1 MQRPRFEPAEVT
13 LVFSDK
19 ERHNLEA
26 FLERHG
32 NCIESELTVETSH
45 GSGIGVSTK
54 LTCQCGGSQDITD
67 YEVW

>member
-1 MQRPRFEPAEVT
+1 MENPRFEPAKVT

-19 ERHNLEA
+19 ERHNLES

-45 GSGIGVSTK
+45 DNGIGVSTK
-54 LTCQCGGSQDITD
+54 VSCQCGGSKDITD
-67 YEVW
+67 YEAW